1 MEAGRSQPVGDGA
14 TNPPQT
20 GLEPRLLN
28 WGDVWRQR
36 LGYGLER
43 SATAVSS
50 AEGGYRNR
58 WRASWDSDPLVGCA
72 PLAPRTLD
80 RADAEV
86 IELGVCALDL
96 FHHCLLKA
104 WFIRR
109 IGAIGALN
117 FARTAAHEQRIFYRT
132 TADAE
137 RECAARLRMAETLL
151 GRVLVLPAVVRKER
165 ARAHVRVALGLEII
179 ISA

>member
-1 MEAGRSQPVGDGA
+1 MSELEGRL
-14 TNPPQT
+14 N
-20 GLEPRLLN
+20 N

-43 SATAVSS
+43 SATAASS

-58 WRASWDSDPLVGCA
+58 WRASWDSDPVVGCA
-72 PLAPRTLD
+72 PLAPRALD
-80 RADAEV
+80 RADADV

-117 FARTAAHEQRIFYRT
+117 FARTAAAETRIFYRT

-137 RECAARLRMAETLL
+137 RECAARLIMAETLL
-151 GRVLVLPAVVRKER
+151 ARVLLLPAVVRKER
-165 ARAHVRVALGLEII
+165 ARVMVRITLGLEVVL
-179 ISA
+179 

>member
-1 MEAGRSQPVGDGA
+1 MIPAA
-14 TNPPQT
+14 TQT
-20 GLEPRLLN
+20 GLEPRLTN
-28 WGDVWRQR
+28 WGDVWRLR
-36 LGYGLER
+36 LGYGLEP
-43 SATAVSS
+43 SATASES
-50 AEGGYRNR
+50 AEGAYRNR
-58 WRASWDSDPLVGCA
+58 WRASWDSDPVVGCA
-72 PLAPRTLD
+72 PSAPRILD

-117 FARTAAHEQRIFYRT
+117 FARTAAAETRIFYRT

-137 RECAARLRMAETLL
+137 RECAARLIMAETLL
-151 GRVLVLPAVVRKER
+151 GRVLLLPAVVRKER
-165 ARAHVRVALGLEII
+165 ARAHVRMTLGLEII